1 MSFKNFDQVSIVT
14 LSLVRLNGAWRV
26 DDISGSDGS
35 LRKLL
40 TK

>member
-1 MSFKNFDQVSIVT
+1 MT
-14 LSLVRLNGAWRV
+14 LALVKLNGAWRV

-40 TK
+40 TQ